1 MNKLKAGISFIAF
14 LPSTLYVFCYY
25 RLKNNYK
32 PAKNAVW
39 QPLHFN
45 LEKTHWYIVFLHTNL
60 YNGKEE
66 ASLSDLPCLVYK
78 YLRMEGYYVKDCSL

>member
-1 MNKLKAGISFIAF
+1 MNKLKAGISFITF

-39 QPLHFN
+39 QPLHFK
-45 LEKTHWYIVFLHTNL
+45 LEKTHWF
-60 YNGKEE
+60 
-66 ASLSDLPCLVYK
+66 LSDLPCLVYK
-78 YLRMEGYYVKDCSL
+78 YFRMEGYYVKDCSL